1 VLAEAPQTL
10 VGRPVPRV
18 APPVPVRSDIAGF
31 RSTAADLGIVPMPWQ
46 ECAARYIE
54 ATNADG
60 RKLYREI
67 AIVVSRQNGKTT
79 LLKPL
84 IRKRLKEGRRIIH
97 TAQNRELPREVFG
110 EVADSMAA
118 DDTLFPERNGRRTR
132 PRFANGQEE
141 IRLGNGGLYRIV
153 APTRG
158 GARGHAGVDL
168 VIIDELREMD
178 TFEFIGAAKPT
189 QTAAEDPQIIYLSN
203 AGDETSVVLNSLR
216 DRAAEDPRLA
226 YLEWSAAPDRAADDR
241 DGWIEANP
249 AIGHIPTLLGYL
261 EDEHVSNRLAG
272 TLGIFETE
280 HLCRWVPSVREPLV
294 EVAAWNA
301 RETQSMPAGRR
312 TFMGVAV
319 APEGTRVSAALAWQ
333 MPDGRIGLRSLYE
346 ASGPIPMSRVGVE
359 LRDLARAKGARM
371 VGLDPM
377 TDGELG
383 KFFAKTKSITG
394 AAYAAACS
402 EFVNRV
408 TGDGLRWTDCAA
420 VTEDLTWTA
429 RKEND
434 ETGVYQAVRANDD
447 RPVTAVLAAIRAVA
461 LATGPRPTSP
471 RIY

>member
-1 VLAEAPQTL
+1 
-10 VGRPVPRV
+10 
-18 APPVPVRSDIAGF
+18 
-31 RSTAADLGIVPMPWQ
+31 
-46 ECAARYIE
+46 
-54 ATNADG
+54 
-60 RKLYREI
+60 
-67 AIVVSRQNGKTT
+67 
-79 LLKPL
+79 
-84 IRKRLKEGRRIIH
+84 
-97 TAQNRELPREVFG
+97 
-110 EVADSMAA
+110 
-118 DDTLFPERNGRRTR
+118 
-132 PRFANGQEE
+132 
-141 IRLGNGGLYRIV
+141 
-153 APTRG
+153 
-158 GARGHAGVDL
+158 
-168 VIIDELREMD
+168 
-178 TFEFIGAAKPT
+178 
-189 QTAAEDPQIIYLSN
+189 
-203 AGDETSVVLNSLR
+203 
-216 DRAAEDPRLA
+216 
-226 YLEWSAAPDRAADDR
+226 
-241 DGWIEANP
+241 
-249 AIGHIPTLLGYL
+249 
-261 EDEHVSNRLAG
+261 
-272 TLGIFETE
+272 
-280 HLCRWVPSVREPLV
+280 
-294 EVAAWNA
+294 
-301 RETQSMPAGRR
+301 MPAGRR

-319 APEGTRVSAALAWQ
+319 APDGTRVSAALAWQ